1 MRIGFDAKRAFF
13 NKTGLGNYSRSVIK
27 GLAEY
32 FPQNSYYLYSPRPVG
47 KNSFC
52 DFPNCFISG
61 PSGFFYKN
69 LPSVWRTFGLAEQLR
84 NEKIEAYHGLT
95 NELPAGIEKTSI
107 LSVVTIADLIFSDLP

>member
-47 KNSFC
+47 KNSFVI
-52 DFPNCFISG
+52 FPIVS
-61 PSGFFYKN
+61 SQV
-69 LPSVWRTFGLAEQLR
+69 LLAFL
-84 NEKIEAYHGLT
+84 
-95 NELPAGIEKTSI
+95 
-107 LSVVTIADLIFSDLP
+107 